1 MTKLQTRILRIINP
15 VVAKL
20 GKLWRKVKPFLD
32 PILSKLSKLGHKV
45 KEFLEAIFTKLYF
58 QFRFLFNLGTYP
70 VKRVPDGDTIVVV
83 DKAGKS
89 INVRFAWIDTPE
101 IPHSKAEEKS
111 RKLVY
116 KSQFKWGYR
125 AKERVEK
132 LIAEKGNKVFLK
144 ITDTDRYGRK
154 VCEIRLRDGTFL
166 QEVLVKEGLSQI
178 YERYFKKCRST
189 AILVAAEKDA
199 KRWRR
204 GLWRDQKFVPAW
216 EFRRLD
222 D

>member
-20 GKLWRKVKPFLD
+20 GKLWRQVKPFLD
-32 PILSKLSKLGHKV
+32 PILTKLSKLGHKV
-45 KEFLEAIFTKLYF
+45 KDFLEAIFTKLYF

-125 AKERVEK
+125 AKERVEE
-132 LIAEKGNKVFLK
+132 LIAKKGNKVFLK

-189 AILVAAEKDA
+189 AILVTAEKDA

-204 GLWRDQKFVPAW
+204 GLWRDPKFVPAW
-216 EFRRLD
+216 EFRRLED
-222 D
+222 